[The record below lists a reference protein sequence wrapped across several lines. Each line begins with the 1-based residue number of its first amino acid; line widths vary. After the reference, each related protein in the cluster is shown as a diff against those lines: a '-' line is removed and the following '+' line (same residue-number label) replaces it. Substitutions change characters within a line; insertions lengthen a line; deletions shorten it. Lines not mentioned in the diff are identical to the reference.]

1 MEERALRRLLPGPPD
16 PRLKIWGWDE
26 REMHYLAE
34 EMIDF
39 GLDPDAIKTGTAV
52 ALTAH
57 RHVRR
62 DGLTCVRFRARSDT
76 AMKTKRAAD
85 AE

>member
-52 ALTAH
+52 AHRAPSCTA
-57 RHVRR
+57 RR
-62 DGLTCVRFRARSDT
+62 AHLRALPC
-76 AMKTKRAAD
+76 AL
-85 AE
+85 